1 MNKKTQNKRDFISTQ
16 NWSLDQLESLLKL
29 TNSVKE
35 KPEKYANSL
44 KQKSVCMFFYNPSTR
59 TRNSTEV
66 AAYQLGMHPT
76 FNSIKDSW
84 IGYES
89 ESIKDTAVVLARYY
103 DAIGI
108 RVFPNSVKWIY
119 KEANRSLRKFA
130 KWANVPIINF
140 EDDQYHPLQALT
152 DIYTMREKL
161 GDLHNKKIVIS
172 WAYHPKPLPL
182 SVPNS
187 ILLNSTRFGMDVTLA
202 HPEHYELDEDI
213 TSLAEKNAK
222 ESGGTFEVSNTI
234 EEGYEDADVVYVKS
248 WGSIKEYGNPRE
260 EKQLRLPH
268 RESWRIQPKHFD
280 YTSQNSY
287 FMHCLPIRRNIV
299 ADDEVIDGE
308 HSIVYD
314 QAENRLYT
322 IKSLLYYLLKS
333 PRPKGRGFLRVH

>member
-1 MNKKTQNKRDFISTQ
+1 MSKKKQHKLDFISTQ
-16 NWSLDQLESLLKL
+16 DWSLDRLESLLKL
-29 TNSVKE
+29 TQDVK
-35 KPEKYANSL
+35 KNPEKYADTL

-84 IGYES
+84 IGYQS

-108 RVFPNSVKWIY
+108 RVFPNSVNWIY
-119 KEANRSLRKFA
+119 KEANRRLRTFA

-161 GDLHNKKIVIS
+161 KELQNKKIVIS

-202 HPEHYELDEDI
+202 HPKNYALDEEI
-213 TSLAEKNAK
+213 TKLAQQNTQK
-222 ESGGTFEVSNTI
+222 SGGTFEVSHDI
-234 EEGYEDADVVYVKS
+234 REAYEDADIIYVKS
-248 WGSIKEYGNPRE
+248 WGSIKEYGNPRD
-260 EKQLRLPH
+260 EKKLRLPY
-268 RESWRIQPKHFD
+268 RDSWRIQEKHFD
-280 YTSQNSY
+280 NTSKNSY
-287 FMHCLPIRRNIV
+287 FMHCLPMRRNIV
-299 ADDEVIDGE
+299 ADDEVIDGK

-322 IKSLLYYLLKS
+322 VKSLLYYILK
-333 PRPKGRGFLRVH
+333 KNKEL